1 MADYRHLQVSNN
13 LDVVVVRFVDS
24 KLNDFISNEL
34 GQELRRHRSACC
46 RKLLLNFSGVTH
58 VSSSVLSKLLLLN
71 RKMNHKGGKLRAC
84 EIAPD
89 VRSMFVWTKLE
100 AKDTEANVLKNFA
113 EPVAKKCSRP

>member
-1 MADYRHLQVSNN
+1 MADYRHLQVSTYG
-13 LDVVVVRFVDS
+13 DVVVVRFVDS

-34 GQELRRHRSACC
+34 GQELQAVTDPPAC
-46 RKLLLNFSGVTH
+46 RKLLLNFSGVTQ

-100 AKDTEANVLKNFA
+100 AKDTEANALKTFA
-113 EPVAKKCSRP
+113 EGVTKR